1 MPRGHPH
8 LPETESLRVEARDP
22 PPRPTPWAQSCL
34 LECEARVLRGD
45 KKGLEK
51 C

>member
-22 PPRPTPWAQSCL
+22 P
-34 LECEARVLRGD
+34 EADPLGPELPPGV
-45 KKGLEK
+45 
-51 C
+51 